1 MARKRMDD
9 EQLESLNEESEIAY
23 DSLMES
29 AEKLIRRYLQPYGIN
44 AMLVISAYDPL
55 TENAHSGVVY
65 VGDLNALCAVATR
78 FVNQT

>member
-9 EQLESLNEESEIAY
+9 DKLLALNEESEIAY
-23 DSLMES
+23 DSLMET
-29 AEKLIRRYLQPYGIN
+29 AEKIMRRYLQPYGIN
-44 AMLVISAYDPL
+44 AMLVLAAYDPL

-65 VGDLNALCAVATR
+65 VGDVNALCAVATR